1 MDKRKFVVSVGKSRT
16 DKKWKYT
23 ELHWAKFVER
33 CSTAEATSETAAEY
47 AKMDREQ
54 RGQIKDKGGFV
65 AGMMNSGRRTKG
77 SVLSRSMVTFDLDYV
92 DGSAPEVWQ
101 RICKNLDCT
110 ALVYSTH
117 SHTEDSPRLRLI
129 IPLSEDV
136 PAEQYEPLARKL
148 ARNLGIIEQL
158 DASTYEYWRLMYWPT
173 TSRDAEFYFQT
184 KDGPYCNP
192 SEILDA
198 YDDWRDCSTWPVS
211 SREAKVTRR
220 EIKEAGDPR
229 EKVGVIGAFCR
240 AYSIED
246 AVDTFLGDVYKPGTK
261 GRYTYI
267 KGSGTNGLRFYDH
280 LFAYSD
286 HATDPA
292 HGQNLNAF
300 DLCRIHLYGA
310 EDAGKTSED
319 VTRLPSYKRMIEF
332 AENDHGTKIQL
343 VKACSQDFD
352 GVELDDSTEAND
364 DWKAE
369 LEITKKGKV
378 ECTINNAV
386 LILQNDPKLAGR
398 IWHNGLSEYPE
409 ADLLPW
415 RTRAGQ
421 WEDSDDANLRY
432 YLERHYKLTGKDK
445 INDAFQVVAQR
456 NQKHPVREY
465 LNGLQWDRQQR
476 LDTLIIKTL
485 GAKDTAL
492 NRAMTRK
499 HFVAAVAR
507 VMEPGVKYDTC
518 LTLTGPEATGK
529 SSLFRILGGEWFD
542 DSITTIEGK
551 EGRENLR
558 DKWII
563 ELAELS
569 SMKRSE
575 IAAVKNFLSNQ
586 TDSYRAAYERR
597 LKKYPRQSVFA
608 ATTNESWFL
617 KGDTGNRRFWV
628 ISIDPKLVAGQS
640 LTSRLERLEAERD
653 QIWAEALAL
662 YRKGEKLYLSDE
674 LEAQLR
680 QEQEAY
686 SEENGDPIKPELLA
700 FLERKLPTNWEH
712 LTTRE
717 RYNYLHNSD
726 TLAETGTVTRTA
738 FVAAEFLREWAGLES
753 VKDSNYTYRSRKIF
767 AIMRQLPDWE
777 EVKTLYHV
785 KDLYGAGRGFR
796 RVSGTYET
804 TLKIEDDED
813 DL

>member
-33 CSTAEATSETAAEY
+33 CSTAEATGETAAEY
-47 AKMDREQ
+47 AQMDREQ

-65 AGMMNSGRRTKG
+65 AGMMSSGRRTKG

-92 DGSAPEVWQ
+92 DGSAPEVWDGIKK
-101 RICKNLDCT
+101 RLDCS

-129 IPLSEDV
+129 VPLSEDV

-148 ARNLGIIEQL
+148 AQNLGIIEQL

-173 TSRDAEFYFQT
+173 VPKDVELYFQS

-192 SEILDA
+192 SDVLEDYA
-198 YDDWRDCSTWPVS
+198 DWRDCSTWPVS
-211 SREAKVTRR
+211 SREDKVTRR
-220 EIKEAGDPR
+220 ENTKAGDPR

-240 AYSIED
+240 AHSIED
-246 AVDTFLGDVYKPGTK
+246 TVDTFLGDIYKPGTK
-261 GRYTYI
+261 GRYTYV
-267 KGSGTNGLRFYDH
+267 KGSTANGLRFYDH

-300 DLCRIHLYGA
+300 DLCRIHLFGA

-319 VTRLPSYKRMIEF
+319 VTQLPSYKRMKEF
-332 AENDHGTKIQL
+332 AENDHGTKIQI
-343 VKACSQDFD
+343 VNACSQDFD
-352 GVELDDSTEAND
+352 GVELDDSPEAND

-369 LEITKKGKV
+369 LEITKKGEIKP
-378 ECTINNAV
+378 TIENFS
-386 LILQNDPKLAGR
+386 LILEHDPKLAGLF
-398 IWHNGLSEYPE
+398 WVNELSGYVD
-409 ADLLPW
+409 AGLLPW
-415 RTRAGQ
+415 RTSAGQ
-421 WEDSDDANLRY
+421 WLDSDDANLRRY
-432 YLERHYKLTGKDK
+432 IERKYKLSGKDK
-445 INDAFQVVAQR
+445 LIDAFTTVALENKR
-456 NQKHPVREY
+456 HPVREY
-465 LNGLQWDRQQR
+465 LSAQTWDGRQR

-485 GAKDTAL
+485 GAEDTAL
-492 NRAMTRK
+492 NRAMTCK

-529 SSLFRILGGEWFD
+529 SSLFRILGGSWFD

-551 EGRENLR
+551 EGRECLR
-558 DKWII
+558 GKWVI

-569 SMKRSE
+569 SMKHSE

-586 TDSYRAAYERR
+586 TDSYRAAYDRR
-597 LKKYPRQSVFA
+597 VTPYPRQCVFA

-640 LTSRLERLEAERD
+640 LTSRLERLERERD
-653 QIWAEALAL
+653 QIWAEALEL
-662 YRKGEKLYLSDE
+662 YRKGEKLYLSTE

-680 QEQEAY
+680 QEQEVY
-686 SEENGDPIKPELLA
+686 SEENGDPLKPELLA
-700 FLERKLPTNWEH
+700 FLERKLPTNWAY
-712 LTTRE
+712 LSTRE
-717 RYNYLHNSD
+717 RFNYLHNSD

-738 FVAAEFLREWAGLES
+738 FIAAEFLQEWAGLNPA
-753 VKDSNYTYRSRKIF
+753 KDSNYKYKAKKIF
-767 AIMRQLPDWE
+767 AIARQLTDWE
-777 EVKTLYHV
+777 EVKTLYHA
-785 KDLYGAGRGFR
+785 KDLYGPQRGFR

>member
-33 CSTAEATSETAAEY
+33 CSTAEATGETAAEY
-47 AKMDREQ
+47 AQMDREQ

-65 AGMMNSGRRTKG
+65 AGMMSSGRRTKG

-92 DGSAPEVWQ
+92 NGSAPEVWDGITK
-101 RICKNLDCT
+101 RLDCS

-129 IPLSEDV
+129 VPLSEDV

-148 ARNLGIIEQL
+148 AQNLGIIEQL

-173 TSRDAEFYFQT
+173 VPKDVELYFQQ

-192 SEILDA
+192 SDVLKDYA
-198 YDDWRDCSTWPVS
+198 DWRDCSTWPVS

-220 EIKEAGDPR
+220 ENKKAGDPR
-229 EKVGVIGAFCR
+229 EKDGVIGAFCR
-240 AYSIED
+240 AYLIDE
-246 AVDTFLGDVYKPGTK
+246 AVDTFLGDIYKPGTK
-261 GRYTYI
+261 GRYTYV
-267 KGSGTNGLRFYDH
+267 KGSTANGLRFYDR

-319 VTRLPSYKRMIEF
+319 VTQLPSFRKMIEF
-332 AENDHGTKIQL
+332 AEKDSN
-343 VKACSQDFD
+343 VKRELINATIKDFE
-352 GVELDDSTEAND
+352 GVTLDELQA
-364 DWKAE
+364 DWKAD
-369 LEITKKGKV
+369 LEITKKGEIKP
-378 ECTINNAV
+378 TIENFS
-386 LILQNDPKLAGR
+386 LILEHDPKLAGLF
-398 IWHNGLSEYPE
+398 WVNELSGYVD
-409 ADLLPW
+409 AGLLPW
-415 RTRAGQ
+415 RTSAGQ
-421 WEDSDDANLRY
+421 WLDSDDANLRRY
-432 YLERHYKLTGKDK
+432 IERKYKLSGKDK
-445 INDAFQVVAQR
+445 LIDAFTTVALENKR
-456 NQKHPVREY
+456 HPVREY
-465 LNGLQWDRQQR
+465 LSAQTWDGRQR

-529 SSLFRILGGEWFD
+529 SSLFRILGGQWFD

-551 EGRENLR
+551 EGRECLR
-558 DKWII
+558 GKWVI

-586 TDSYRAAYERR
+586 TDSYRAAYDRR
-597 LKKYPRQSVFA
+597 VTPYPRQCVFA
-608 ATTNESWFL
+608 ATTNESCFL

-628 ISIDPKLVAGQS
+628 ISIEPELVAGQS
-640 LTSRLERLEAERD
+640 LTSRLERLEKERG
-653 QIWAEALAL
+653 QIWAEALEL
-662 YRKGEKLYLSDE
+662 YRKGEKLYLSSE
-674 LEAQLR
+674 LEAALR
-680 QEQEAY
+680 QEQETY
-686 SEENGDPIKPELLA
+686 DEENGDPMKPELLE
-700 FLERKLPTNWEH
+700 FLEKRLPVNWVT
-712 LTTRE
+712 LGVQE
-717 RYNYLHNSD
+717 RYNYLHTSD
-726 TLAETGTVTRTA
+726 TLAARGSEQRDRFCV
-738 FVAAEFLREWAGLES
+738 AEFLQEWAGLNPM
-753 VKDSNYTYRSRKIF
+753 KDNTGYKFRANKIMK
-767 AIMRQLPDWE
+767 IMRALPNWR
-777 EVKTLYHV
+777 EVAATRHV
-785 KDLYGAGRGFR
+785 QRLYGVQRGFVR
-796 RVSGTYET
+796 IET
-804 TLKIEDDED
+804 NQNSEDED